1 MGANIKIDFSSKKD
15 VFIQNPDGSL
25 SRMDEPYFKSEKIAP
40 GTWKILS
47 SGDYSYLVEGDEK
60 AIAID
65 TGYGAGN
72 IREYL
77 QSLTK
82 KPLSEVINTHDHF
95 DHTANNAY
103 FDKAY
108 MSEKTVPLATIPF
121 ASFEGIDFHADEYER
136 VVVREGDVIDL
147 GGRELEIFEVADH
160 AVGSILILDRK
171 EKLLFSG
178 DEFMTMGKHLKVS
191 IETWAGYMEKLAAY
205 RNSFTRLCGGFGVA
219 GAELFDSFLECTR
232 QIISG
237 NEGKACENPQK
248 PLFPVVTDNEGHIIY
263 DRIRPHP
270 GDGGAGSEEPMK
282 EPMILEYAGTNII
295 YDKALSGER

>member
-1 MGANIKIDFSSKKD
+1 MGAVKIIDWSCKHD
-15 VFIQNPDGSL
+15 IYIENPDGTY
-25 SRMDEPYFKSEKIAP
+25 SRMDEPYYRSEIIAH

-47 SGDYSYLVEGDEK
+47 SGDYSYLVEGGKK

-77 QSLTK
+77 ESLTD
-82 KPLSEVINTHDHF
+82 KPLNEVINTHDHF

-108 MSEKTVPLATIPF
+108 MSEKTLPLATIPF
-121 ASFEGIDFHADEYER
+121 KSFEGIDFCPNDYER

-160 AVGSILILDRK
+160 AVGSIILLDRK
-171 EKLLFSG
+171 QRLLFTG
-178 DEFMTMGKHLKVS
+178 DEFMPIGKHLKIS
-191 IETWAGYMEKLAAY
+191 ITRWFEYLEKLAVH
-205 RNSFTRLCGGFGVA
+205 RNEFDRLCGGFGVA
-219 GAELFDSFLECTR
+219 DAGMFDDFYECAR
-232 QIISG
+232 YVI
-237 NEGKACENPQK
+237 EGHEGTECKMPQK
-248 PLFPVVTDNEGHIIY
+248 PCFPIKKDNEGHIIY

-270 GDGGAGSEEPMK
+270 GDGGAGKEEPMK
-282 EPMILEYAGTNII
+282 EPRLVEYSDTQII
-295 YDKALSGER
+295 YDRALM